1 MVTRAEQLFLR
12 TDAHRTP
19 LQQPYTGP
27 HRVIKRD
34 EATVT
39 LQIGGKPYRTSWQRV
54 KPAVTQSDQHQQQ
67 QQDTRPPPPLH
78 DVTQPRRPLLPT
90 HTMPTPLMHT
100 QPHITAYQQWYNTH
114 NIPHTGIPS
123 PPPLSSYNRP
133 NAHNTTPTPPPPP
146 PQAHTGA
153 PHTRTFPPPSPSRPP
168 HTTTQDNSPQPTHV
182 QPQPSTS
189 THTPSILGT
198 PKPPNHYATVIH
210 PSPPTPPNVPTP
222 PTLPEP
228 ASPTPPPAPPLN
240 PIPEP
245 ASLNPSPMPADPL
258 PNDSMGQFHSMD
270 GRGRG
275 ARRVPRANKPEVIQE
290 RGQIIGRYKAGQSLS
305 QISREMG
312 LSRNTVKLWVQRYEA
327 SGHVMIRMRPGRPR
341 LTTQSRRL

>member
-1 MVTRAEQLFLR
+1 MPWSLSYSHPLLRRAEQLFLR

-39 LQIGGKPYRTSWQRV
+39 LQIGGKPYRTSWQCV

-67 QQDTRPPPPLH
+67 QQDTCPPPPHH

-90 HTMPTPLMHT
+90 PTMPTPLTHT

-146 PQAHTGA
+146 PPAHTGA

-182 QPQPSTS
+182 QPQPSKPTHTSQSQPSTS
-189 THTPSILGT
+189 THTPSIVGT
-198 PKPPNHYATVIH
+198 PKPPDHYATVIH
-210 PSPPTPPNVPTP
+210 PSPLTPPNVPTP

-258 PNDSMGQFHSMD
+258 PNDSMGRFHS
-270 GRGRG
+270 RFVT
-275 ARRVPRANKPEVIQE
+275 ARTNTIPNMPPRPATDTYTP
-290 RGQIIGRYKAGQSLS
+290 S
-305 QISREMG
+305 
-312 LSRNTVKLWVQRYEA
+312 
-327 SGHVMIRMRPGRPR
+327 H
-341 LTTQSRRL
+341 TTTTTDIATGE